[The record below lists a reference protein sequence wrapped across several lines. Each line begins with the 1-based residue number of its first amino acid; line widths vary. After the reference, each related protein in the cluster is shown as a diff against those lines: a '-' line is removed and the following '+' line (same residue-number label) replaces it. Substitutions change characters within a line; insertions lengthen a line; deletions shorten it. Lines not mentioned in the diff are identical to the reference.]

1 MQNKKSY
8 YKGLVTGIAL
18 CVLLVGVM
26 TLSGCFMGA
35 YLFPGEEKNAQVSK
49 NEKQEDTN
57 GEGLSKHYGEIENKL
72 DMLQQVID
80 RYYLNDEEAT
90 TDDMV
95 EGIYKGYIDSLGED
109 YTVYYT
115 SEEYAQLQE
124 STSGKYSG
132 IGVVVSQNVKTGVI
146 TVVRPFEG
154 SPGAE
159 AGILKDDIV
168 YKVADK
174 EVTGVDVSE
183 VVTWIKGEEG
193 TKVTFEV
200 YRPSEDKYLTFEVE
214 RRTIEVPMVEYKM
227 LDDKIGYVA
236 IYEFEETTSDQFN
249 AAIDDLTKQGMQGLV
264 IDLRDNPG
272 GLVNSAAAVL
282 DRILPKDKLLV
293 YTVDKNEHKEEE
305 YTKDDVKLDLPIT
318 VLINENS
325 ASASE
330 IVSGCLQDYGRAE
343 LVGTT
348 SFGKGIVQ
356 YVLPLGDGSA
366 IKLTSAKY
374 YTPNGRNIHGIGI
387 EPDVTVEPESGTET
401 DTQLEKAQ
409 EILLK
414 QLEK

>member
-1 MQNKKSY
+1 MNNKKSY
-8 YKGLVTGIAL
+8 YKGLMTGIAI
-18 CVLLVGVM
+18 CVLLIGVL
-26 TLSGCFMGA
+26 TLSGCFLGA
-35 YLFPGEEKNAQVSK
+35 YMPSVVKSDSKTKEKDETEV
-49 NEKQEDTN
+49 
-57 GEGLSKHYGEIENKL
+57 LSDRYDEIEQKL
-72 DMLQQVID
+72 DTLQQVVD
-80 RYYLNDEEAT
+80 QYYLSDEEVS
-90 TDDMV
+90 TDEMV
-95 EGIYKGYIDSLGED
+95 EGIYKGYIDSLGEA

-115 SEEYAQLQE
+115 KEEYDQLKE

-132 IGVVVSQNVKTGVI
+132 IGVVVSQNVDTGVI
-146 TVVRPFEG
+146 TVVRPFAG

-168 YKVADK
+168 YKVAGK

-193 TKVTFEV
+193 TSVTIEV
-200 YRPSEDKYLTFEVE
+200 YRPSEDQYLTFEVE
-214 RRTIEVPMVEYKM
+214 RRTIEVPMVEYRM
-227 LDDKIGYVA
+227 LDDQIGYVA
-236 IYEFEETTSDQFN
+236 IYEFEETTSEQFN
-249 AAIDDLTKQGMQGLV
+249 EAIADLTSQGMTGLI

-272 GLVNSAAAVL
+272 GLVNSATAVL

-293 YTVDKNEHKEEE
+293 YTIDKNGEKDEE
-305 YTKDDVKLDLPIT
+305 YTEDNITIDVPIA

-330 IVSGCLQDYGRAE
+330 IVSGCLQDYECAT

-356 YVLPLGDGSA
+356 YVLPLNDGSA

-387 EPDVTVEPESGTET
+387 EPDAEVELKKDSET

-409 EILLK
+409 EII
-414 QLEK
+414 LEQMTAQ

>member
-8 YKGLVTGIAL
+8 YKGLLTGIAI
-18 CVLLVGVM
+18 CVLLIGVM
-26 TLSGCFMGA
+26 TLSGCFLGA
-35 YLFPGEEKNAQVSK
+35 YLPEKDKETGQDASEQSGDD
-49 NEKQEDTN
+49 QT
-57 GEGLSKHYGEIENKL
+57 LSGRYDEIEDKL
-72 DMLQQVID
+72 DNLQEIVD
-80 RYYLNDEEAT
+80 RYFLSDEEVN

-95 EGIYKGYIDSLGED
+95 EGIYKGYIDSLGEA
-109 YTVYYT
+109 YTTYYT

-132 IGVVVSQNVKTGVI
+132 IGVVVSQNMETGVI

-159 AGILKDDIV
+159 AGLLKDDIV
-168 YKVADK
+168 YKIDDK

-193 TKVTFEV
+193 STVSIEV
-200 YRPSEDKYLTFEVE
+200 YRPSEDEYMTFEVE
-214 RRTIEVPMVEYKM
+214 RRTIEVPMVAYKM
-227 LDDKIGYVA
+227 LDDQIGHIE
-236 IYEFEETTSDQFN
+236 IYEFEATTAEQFDE
-249 AAIDDLTKQGMQGLV
+249 AVKDLTAQGMEGLI

-272 GLVNSAAAVL
+272 GLVDSATAVL
-282 DRILPKDKLLV
+282 DRILPKDELLV
-293 YTVDKNEHKEEE
+293 YTVDKNGRKDEE
-305 YTKDDVKLDLPIT
+305 YTEDDVTIDVPLA

-330 IVSGCLQDYGRAE
+330 IVSGCLQDYGRAT

-356 YVLPLGDGSA
+356 YVLPLNDGSA

-374 YTPNGRNIHGIGI
+374 YTPDGRNIHGIGI
-387 EPDVTVEPESGTET
+387 EPDVEVELDSDSEE
-401 DTQLEKAQ
+401 DNQLLRAQ
-409 EILLK
+409 EVLLEE
-414 QLEK
+414 LGE